1 MKYDG
6 FRIAAKNILTLWG
19 GGSYIYISLFE
30 GEVRLGKAS
39 QRPINYAVYR
49 LLANRRLQTGSSQA
63 HEPSGRQEGSV

>member
-19 GGSYIYISLFE
+19 VGRIFTSRSLR
-30 GEVRLGKAS
+30 GRLGKAS
-39 QRPINYAVYR
+39 QRPVNYAAHR